1 MIRRYGGTWKRGLI
15 KRTKLHLIE
24 TCAMLAKQMLQ
35 REAEVEK
42 LKKQLREKHHG

>member
-1 MIRRYGGTWKRGLI
+1 MIRRYGATWKRGLVR
-15 KRTKLHLIE
+15 RTKEKLIE

-42 LKKQLREKHHG
+42 LKKELKEARK